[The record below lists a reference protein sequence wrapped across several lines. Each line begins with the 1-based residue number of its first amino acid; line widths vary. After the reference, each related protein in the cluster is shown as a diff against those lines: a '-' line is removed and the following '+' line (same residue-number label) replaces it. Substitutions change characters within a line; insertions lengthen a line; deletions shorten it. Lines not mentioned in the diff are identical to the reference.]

1 MEERLHTSLQLG
13 VTNTGVP
20 EYVHVFKFTGV
31 ELETLRASDG
41 AE

>member
-1 MEERLHTSLQLG
+1 MEEPQHMSLQLG
-13 VTNTGVP
+13 VTNIDVP
-20 EYVHVFKFTGV
+20 EYVHGFKFTGV